1 MNNVF
6 RFDLIKLSYYFIA
19 LVPLAILLRSAFL
32 NSFLVLISLLF
43 FFLIIKRKVYLNIYK
58 NLWFFIFIV
67 FWIYL
72 MINSLFAIDDQK
84 AFQSAISQIRF
95 FMFALFIGFI
105 PFKEEKKIIKTIYFL
120 SLIIFFVSF
129 DTIYQYFFVTDIF
142 GLKPNYELNPY
153 RLSGPF
159 GKELIV
165 GTYIAFLSAPLISF
179 FIFNIKKKEKLKSF
193 IFLIFIIFTLI
204 AVILS
209 GERMSL
215 LFYLANILL
224 ILFLASNKKIFVLN
238 LSILIGILVLMY
250 NFNPNAKNRFNN
262 FYFDVSNFKDSNH
275 ARVFSAAYN
284 IWEKNKIFGVG
295 LKNYRILCD
304 DEKIDKITNKNSLC
318 STHPHNIYIEILTET
333 GLLGLFLFLFFM
345 IAIFIHIKKNYNNVE
360 NSLKPIFFGSL
371 SVILFY
377 LWPIKSSGSFFS
389 TFTATFFW
397 FNLGMIFL
405 ITKKNDTI

>member
-1 MNNVF
+1 M
-6 RFDLIKLSYYFIA
+6 
-19 LVPLAILLRSAFL
+19 
-32 NSFLVLISLLF
+32 
-43 FFLIIKRKVYLNIYK
+43 
-58 NLWFFIFIV
+58 
-67 FWIYL
+67 
-72 MINSLFAIDDQK
+72 
-84 AFQSAISQIRF
+84 
-95 FMFALFIGFI
+95 
-105 PFKEEKKIIKTIYFL
+105 
-120 SLIIFFVSF
+120 
-129 DTIYQYFFVTDIF
+129 
-142 GLKPNYELNPY
+142 KPNYELNPY